1 MVSIIPHYQIIRSHF
16 YYDMSIV
23 VPGQYLE
30 PEFKPNQEGTENEFC
45 RFFPGRGATISSI
58 KVGSHSLPVVVATLL
73 GKKVIQELKVEED
86 NNNDVKEEKDG
97 NNGKD
102 ERVQKLNSK
111 MRNFLVSVAAGKQS
125 QYSEYAT
132 EIEASATESVRAT
145 ATNLPRE
152 GDVVLVRITRLQ
164 LKQAHC
170 EVLSVYGHGNVSSDG
185 GVGSNGRVAH
195 LSVPMGGGSQI
206 LSSYAAVASS
216 QNAMAGAQPM
226 DIGEAYRGIIRT
238 QDVRSTERDKVKIV
252 DCFKPGDLV
261 KAVVLSLGDGSN
273 YYLTTA
279 RNDLGVVFAK
289 SEGGAGDLMTPI
301 DWETMVCEKTGIVE
315 KRKCANL
322 FQSSTSSE

>member
-1 MVSIIPHYQIIRSHF
+1 
-16 YYDMSIV
+16 MSVV

-30 PEFKPNQEGTENEFC
+30 PEYKANNESSSDEILLFL
-45 RFFPGRGATISSI
+45 PGKGAAISNI
-58 KVGSHSLPVVVATLL
+58 KVGSHTLPVVVATLL
-73 GKKVIQELKVEED
+73 GKKIVQELKEPLE
-86 NNNDVKEEKDG
+86 NESSEKTDAT
-97 NNGKD
+97 KV
-102 ERVQKLNSK
+102 RK
-111 MRNFLVSVAAGKQS
+111 FLVSVVAGKQS
-125 QYSEYAT
+125 QYSEYAN
-132 EIEASATESVRAT
+132 EIEFSASESVRAT

-152 GDVVLVRITRLQ
+152 GDVVLARVTRLQ

-170 EVLSVYGHGNVSSDG
+170 EVLCVYGHGNINSDG
-185 GVGSNGRVAH
+185 GVGSNGTNAH

-206 LSSYAAVASS
+206 LSSYAALGSS
-216 QNAMAGAQPM
+216 QNAMAGAQPI

-289 SEGGAGDLMTPI
+289 SEGGAGELMVAI
-301 DWETMVCEKTGIVE
+301 DWETMVCEKTGVVE
-315 KRKCANL
+315 KRKCANVFL
-322 FQSSTSSE
+322 SSNDVDVEMET